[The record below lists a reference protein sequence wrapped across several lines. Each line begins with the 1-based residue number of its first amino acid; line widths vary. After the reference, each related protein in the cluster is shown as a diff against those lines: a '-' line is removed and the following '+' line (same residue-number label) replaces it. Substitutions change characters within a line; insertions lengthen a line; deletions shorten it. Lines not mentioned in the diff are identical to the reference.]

1 MYIQYDTELYHHG
14 IKGQKWG
21 VRRFQ
26 DAVTGSLT
34 AAGRERYREKVKGQI
49 ADLQKK
55 RGVDEATATRTVVRR
70 ERVKNFAK
78 ATAKVAALSAV
89 VALGPTA
96 WTAAY
101 MNVSAMSIGAATA
114 GLYGTTIGAYGG
126 MGVAYAKKGLSNM
139 TLEEINDENIRSKA
153 SNYNVNR

>member
-26 DAVTGSLT
+26 DAATGTLT
-34 AAGRERYREKVKGQI
+34 AAGRERYREKVKGKI
-49 ADLQKK
+49 SELQAK

-70 ERVKNFAK
+70 EKVKNFAK
-78 ATAKVAALSAV
+78 TTVKIAALSAV

-96 WTAAY
+96 WAAAY

-126 MGVAYAKKGLSNM
+126 MGIAIGKRALSNM

-153 SNYNVNR
+153 SNYNVNQ

>member
-26 DAVTGSLT
+26 DAATGTLT
-34 AAGRERYREKVKGQI
+34 AAGRERYREKVKGKI
-49 ADLQKK
+49 SELQTK

-70 ERVKNFAK
+70 EKVKNFAK
-78 ATAKVAALSAV
+78 TTVKIAALSAV

-126 MGVAYAKKGLSNM
+126 MGIAIGKRALSNM

-153 SNYNVNR
+153 SNYNVNQ